1 MNFKAVF
8 ITILLIVPLFTNLRA
23 QNIHTGKK
31 SKNTVVRRADVK
43 PSFIGGNNALS
54 EYIDKNLEYPKSA
67 KMKGIKGRV
76 DVSFIVEKDGRLT
89 HIQIERKLSRSHNG
103 KAKKLI
109 RNMPKWKPAL
119 IGGQPIRFRF
129 HLPVTFKT
137 DKTSNAK

>member
-109 RNMPKWKPAL
+109 RNMPRNL
-119 IGGQPIRFRF
+119 
-129 HLPVTFKT
+129 H
-137 DKTSNAK
+137 